1 MKADHRL
8 RYNSLQFQGGIPA
21 RSHSRKE
28 THMIQEPKPL
38 QPDVL
43 FYDDDSEEIMNDSLG
58 TISLTDST
66 GMDLEK
72 ETEEE
77 REIEKLGY
85 ASDERQD

>member
-1 MKADHRL
+1 
-8 RYNSLQFQGGIPA
+8 
-21 RSHSRKE
+21 
-28 THMIQEPKPL
+28 MIQEPKPL

>member
-1 MKADHRL
+1 
-8 RYNSLQFQGGIPA
+8 
-21 RSHSRKE
+21 
-28 THMIQEPKPL
+28 MIQEPKPVL
-38 QPDVL
+38 PDAL

-77 REIEKLGY
+77 REIERLGY
-85 ASDERQD
+85 SSDERQD

>member
-1 MKADHRL
+1 
-8 RYNSLQFQGGIPA
+8 
-21 RSHSRKE
+21 
-28 THMIQEPKPL
+28 MILEPKPF

-58 TISLTDST
+58 TISLSDST

-77 REIEKLGY
+77 REIERLGY
-85 ASDERQD
+85 SSDERQD